1 MRITDIITEVASSST
16 TSSSDI
22 TTVVSPHIA
31 IGNKEKRKR
40 YGQKGENPSPPKA
53 KMQTP
58 KHNALNMMNTSIF
71 GGPIKR

>member
-16 TSSSDI
+16 TSSGNI
-22 TTVVSPHIA
+22 ATVVSPHIA